1 MAALSSSAFALSHS
15 TNLISGQAVST
26 VAITVF
32 YTFGFGV
39 LMYLTLRVTGFLVWA
54 MLVHG
59 LTDPTTIL
67 ASGGIDKV
75 STGSPTNDLLHAAGL
90 FTIPLALIGIIL
102 LLFVRGRVG
111 EPEGDAEHV
120 APEPGGKHA
129 SA

>member
-1 MAALSSSAFALSHS
+1 
-15 TNLISGQAVST
+15 
-26 VAITVF
+26 
-32 YTFGFGV
+32 
-39 LMYLTLRVTGFLVWA
+39 MYLTLRATGFLVWA

-75 STGSPTNDLLHAAGL
+75 STGASTDGLLHAAGL
-90 FTIPLALIGIIL
+90 FTFPLVFIGIIL

-111 EPEGDAEHV
+111 ETKGDDEHV
-120 APEPGGKHA
+120 EPEPGGKHV